1 MSLSSIIIPNSVT
14 NIGDNAFFAC
24 HGLTSIIIPS
34 SMKNIGNGAFAACG
48 ELANIK
54 VKDGNTIY
62 DSRENCNAIIETE
75 TNTLIVG
82 CKNTI
87 IPSSV
92 TNIGEEAF
100 YGSDLT
106 TLIIPEGVEF
116 IGNSAFYGCDK
127 LTTLEIQNST
137 PPAVGTLGLGLSD
150 KTKVIVPNGSLE
162 AYKAADGWKD
172 IPNIVEKET
181 LTGECGENVNWSF
194 NTTTGHLI
202 IEGEG
207 EIKNYNCLWNICEE
221 TSPFESN
228 EEIKSI
234 EIKNGVTNIGD
245 AAFSSCMKLNT
256 VIIPNSVTRIG
267 NMAFFNC
274 DSLTSI
280 TIPNS
285 VTHIEWD
292 AFTGCDGL
300 KSITIPSSV
309 KTIRGNILQGCER
322 LSTIRVAGEN
332 TFYDSRDNC
341 NAIIETSSNSL
352 ISGCKSTVIP
362 SSVTNISWSAFY
374 GCLGLSSIIIPHSVT
389 KIDESAFFSCSSLTT
404 LVIPESVVF
413 IGDFAFQGCD
423 KLTTLEIQNSTPPS
437 VGTLGLGLSYKTK
450 VIVPNGSLKAYKAAD
465 GWKDIPNIVEKE
477 TLTGECGENVNW
489 SFNTTTGHLVIEG
502 EGEMWNY
509 HLGYNSP
516 FNSNED
522 VKSIEI
528 KEGVTNIGPK
538 VFYNCINLAN
548 VDIPNTVTSIE
559 NQAFYGCTGLK
570 YITVP
575 ASVVNIGHN
584 TFEGCNNLTTIE
596 MQGSIPPSVGTL
608 GLSLTEKT
616 KVIVPNGSLETYKTA
631 DGWKDVLNMVENRI
645 LIGECGD
652 NVTWNFN
659 FVTSHLIIK
668 GKGNMRDYSYYS
680 TPSPFMDFKENIYS
694 VEIEDGVESIGAN
707 TFCFCSNLNRIEIPK
722 SVSTLGIG
730 AFEGCSSLT
739 NVNLPDYLK
748 VIGSRCFFECSNI
761 TEIVI
766 PNLITSIGMQTFD
779 GCSKLENVTL
789 PDFVEEIGDLAFY
802 GCVSL
807 TEIIIPPHVKSI
819 GMRTFDGCTSLNN
832 VTIPSSVTNIG
843 PAVFYGCSS
852 LTEITIHSLTPP
864 NGNWTYS
871 FPFDESHYQKVVL
884 KVPASSKSIYETTE
898 PWSRFEK
905 IEAI

>member
-1 MSLSSIIIPNSVT
+1 MNIHVLKFLLMLSTTILLTFSIVSCSEDNEVIDFSNIGTQFNEAGLPIDIPNNMIVYKSESGEIIDVSEDNFGEARVKLNVYDKVKGYGVITFWDEVKDVAFHEYPAFSGYLRSIVLPKSFISIGGYAFGSQSYMTSITMQDGLQEIKDKAFLYCEKLTNVIIPNSVVDIS
-14 NIGDNAFFAC
+14 NNAFDMC
-24 HGLTSIIIPS
+24 INLHHITIP
-34 SMKNIGNGAFAACG
+34 N
-48 ELANIK
+48 
-54 VKDGNTIY
+54 
-62 DSRENCNAIIETE
+62 
-75 TNTLIVG
+75 
-82 CKNTI
+82 
-87 IPSSV
+87 SV
-92 TNIGEEAF
+92 TYIDAYAF
-100 YGSDLT
+100 SNCSSLT
-106 TLIIPEGVEF
+106 TLVIPEGVEF
-116 IGNSAFYGCDK
+116 IGNSAFNGCDK

-137 PPAVGTLGLGLSD
+137 PPAVGTLGLSLSD

-162 AYKAADGWKD
+162 TYKAADGWKD
-172 IPNIVEKET
+172 ISNIVENET
-181 LTGECGENVNWSF
+181 LTGECGEN
-194 NTTTGHLI
+194 I
-202 IEGEG
+202 
-207 EIKNYNCLWNICEE
+207 
-221 TSPFESN
+221 
-228 EEIKSI
+228 
-234 EIKNGVTNIGD
+234 
-245 AAFSSCMKLNT
+245 
-256 VIIPNSVTRIG
+256 
-267 NMAFFNC
+267 
-274 DSLTSI
+274 
-280 TIPNS
+280 
-285 VTHIEWD
+285 
-292 AFTGCDGL
+292 
-300 KSITIPSSV
+300 
-309 KTIRGNILQGCER
+309 
-322 LSTIRVAGEN
+322 
-332 TFYDSRDNC
+332 
-341 NAIIETSSNSL
+341 
-352 ISGCKSTVIP
+352 
-362 SSVTNISWSAFY
+362 
-374 GCLGLSSIIIPHSVT
+374 
-389 KIDESAFFSCSSLTT
+389 
-404 LVIPESVVF
+404 
-413 IGDFAFQGCD
+413 
-423 KLTTLEIQNSTPPS
+423 
-437 VGTLGLGLSYKTK
+437 
-450 VIVPNGSLKAYKAAD
+450 
-465 GWKDIPNIVEKE
+465 
-477 TLTGECGENVNW
+477 NW

-559 NQAFYGCTGLK
+559 NQAFHGCTGLK
-570 YITVP
+570 SITVP
-575 ASVVNIGHN
+575 ASVANIGYH
-584 TFEGCNNLTTIE
+584 TFEGCNNLITIE
-596 MQGSIPPSVGTL
+596 MQGTIPPSVGTL
-608 GLSLTEKT
+608 GLGLTEKT
-616 KVIVPNGSLETYKTA
+616 KVIVPSGSLEAYKTA
-631 DGWKDVLNMVENRI
+631 DGWKDVLNIVENRI

-694 VEIEDGVESIGAN
+694 VEIEDGVESIGTNA
-707 TFCFCSNLNRIEIPK
+707 FCFCSNLNRIEIPE

-843 PAVFYGCSS
+843 PAAFYGCNSF
-852 LTEITIHSLTPP
+852 TEITIHALTPP
-864 NGNWTYS
+864 NGNWTYY
-871 FPFDESHYQKVVL
+871 FPFDDSHYQKVVL

-898 PWSRFEK
+898 PWS
-905 IEAI
+905 